1 MKPALLAAARILSGS
16 KRDASK
22 RSACLQY
29 SFGGTL
35 RAGEGSPQRSRHS
48 FGWPGAGLIMPQLR
62 SPQPVTEEIPQW
74 MNSPRH
80 AVGYHW
86 ASGCALRAQTSSSSS
101 GARPRFLMKA
111 CWNATSSE
119 TSAPESDG
127 TATAYVTDTDA
138 FATSLKSYLYT
149 LIPAILEITAQAQG
163 MSYDEFM
170 TEAVKQFGS
179 EEAVYD
185 AVLEQVD
192 FDAILQTG
200 DLPTKDVPTV
210 GTYTIDGDRVTV
222 TLEGDVTEMT
232 LSGDTLT
239 TSEDGVEMVYHREK

>member
-1 MKPALLAAARILSGS
+1 MKRYLAIILVLAMLSALLVGCGKSSGEKPERKTEAVTTTEPSTEAPSTAAPSTEAPAVVETEPALSTA
-16 KRDASK
+16 
-22 RSACLQY
+22 
-29 SFGGTL
+29 
-35 RAGEGSPQRSRHS
+35 
-48 FGWPGAGLIMPQLR
+48 
-62 SPQPVTEEIPQW
+62 
-74 MNSPRH
+74 
-80 AVGYHW
+80 AVGTW
-86 ASGCALRAQTSSSSS
+86 TADIDLGPMLLNAMQLQVEDAGALMVGYTLLLDA
-101 GARPRFLMKA
+101 
-111 CWNATSSE
+111 
-119 TSAPESDG
+119 DG

-232 LSGDTLT
+232 LSGNTLT

>member
-1 MKPALLAAARILSGS
+1 MKRYLAIILVLAMLSALL
-16 KRDASK
+16 
-22 RSACLQY
+22 
-29 SFGGTL
+29 
-35 RAGEGSPQRSRHS
+35 
-48 FGWPGAGLIMPQLR
+48 
-62 SPQPVTEEIPQW
+62 
-74 MNSPRH
+74 
-80 AVGYHW
+80 VGC
-86 ASGCALRAQTSSSSS
+86 GKSS
-101 GARPRFLMKA
+101 GEK
-111 CWNATSSE
+111 
-119 TSAPESDG
+119 PEKK
-127 TATAYVTDTDA
+127 TEAVTTTAYVTDTDA

-163 MSYDEFM
+163 VSYDEFM
-170 TEAVKQFGS
+170 AEAVKQFGS

-200 DLPTKDVPTV
+200 NLPTKDAPTV

-239 TSEDGVEMVYHREK
+239 SSEDGAEMVYHREK